1 MKAGLTVP
9 TFQLYAYPGRDH
21 ACGRES
27 GKHFDQADALKAGTT
42 GRRTVSRE
50 TFWQEV

>member
-9 TFQLYAYPGRDH
+9 TFQLYAYPCRDH

-27 GKHFDQADALKAGTT
+27 GKHFDQADALKACPRTMDVGT
-42 GRRTVSRE
+42 RHLS
-50 TFWQEV
+50 